1 MDKAPPKKH
10 ENSKGELMLT
20 FSLFSD
26 DQMKPSFKAAWT
38 RGSFSLLALS
48 IDIKI
53 GFSNA
58 SAIDIG
64 CNPISDWIK
73 YCLDSW
79 HKISAGNQVLR
90 VAHEG

>member
-1 MDKAPPKKH
+1 MIK
-10 ENSKGELMLT
+10 
-20 FSLFSD
+20 
-26 DQMKPSFKAAWT
+26 MKPSFKAAWT
-38 RGSFSLLALS
+38 RGSYLLLALS

-53 GFSNA
+53 WFANV
-58 SAIDIG
+58 SANDIG